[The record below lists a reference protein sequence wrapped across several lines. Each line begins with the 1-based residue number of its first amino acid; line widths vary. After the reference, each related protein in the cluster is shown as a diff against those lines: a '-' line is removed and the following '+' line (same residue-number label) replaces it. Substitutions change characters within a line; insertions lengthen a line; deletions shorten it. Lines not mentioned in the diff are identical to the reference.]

1 MCMAFLSVKE
11 LITYDFKY
19 IKKWKNTKVL
29 KLLLT
34 DYASYVPLP
43 NTPSLLTY
51 SLPAKSTIINY
62 ALTDEES

>member
-34 DYASYVPLP
+34 AYASYIPLP
-43 NTPSLLTY
+43 NTPALLTD
-51 SLPAKSTIINY
+51 SLPAKSTIMNY